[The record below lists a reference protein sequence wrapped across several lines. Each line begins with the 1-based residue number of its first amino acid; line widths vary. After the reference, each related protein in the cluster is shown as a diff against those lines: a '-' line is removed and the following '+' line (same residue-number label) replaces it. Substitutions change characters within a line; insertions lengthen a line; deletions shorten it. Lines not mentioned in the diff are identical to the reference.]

1 MKVRGPAKRKRL
13 QKGRKKARKVY
24 ETPKLTKFGSIAEL
38 TQGGAGAGAD
48 PLVASAVTG

>member
-1 MKVRGPAKRKRL
+1 MKARVAKRKHP
-13 QKGRKKARKVY
+13 QKRGKKAKKIY